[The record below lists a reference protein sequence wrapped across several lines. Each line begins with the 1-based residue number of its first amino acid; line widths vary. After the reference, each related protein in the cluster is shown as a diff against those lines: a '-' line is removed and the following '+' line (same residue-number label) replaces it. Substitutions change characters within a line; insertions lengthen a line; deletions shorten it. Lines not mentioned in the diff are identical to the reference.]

1 VAKTPIVRAATP
13 RNIGLFPV
21 GMVPAVTEGKSPR
34 GVTVRQAYIL
44 ILASATLAGCVNVTV
59 IDSRDTSRT
68 RSLPAFDKVQ
78 ASRGIDV
85 TLRCGSTP
93 SAVLHGDDDDIA
105 DTELSVED
113 GVLTARRSTMIGGYH
128 RTVHAEVTTPGPIV
142 KLSAASGA
150 TLDAPS
156 CLITHD
162 RLEVDAS
169 SGASIHLAGEVRRLV
184 ADAGSGSAIRPLKGD
199 RIDAGEADV
208 DAGSGSVVR
217 LCAVGTMRAS
227 ASTGADITTESVG
240 AGDRSSSFGG
250 GYSLKKCE

>member
-1 VAKTPIVRAATP
+1 MVSAVTP
-13 RNIGLFPV
+13 RHI
-21 GMVPAVTEGKSPR
+21 TK

-44 ILASATLAGCVNVTV
+44 ILACATLAGCVNVTV
-59 IDSRDTSRT
+59 IDSRATSRT

-85 TLRCGSTP
+85 TLRCGATP
-93 SAVLHGDDDDIA
+93 SAVLQGDDDDIA

-113 GVLTARRSTMIGGYH
+113 GVLTARRSSMVGGYH

-142 KLSAASGA
+142 KLSAAGGA
-150 TLDAPS
+150 TLDAPA

-162 RLEVDAS
+162 RLELDAS

-184 ADAGSGSAIRPLKGD
+184 ADAGSGSSIRPLTGE

-208 DAGSGSVVR
+208 DAGSGSSVR
-217 LCAVGTMRAS
+217 LCTVGKMQAS
-227 ASTGADITTESVG
+227 ASSGADITTESVG
-240 AGDRSSSFGG
+240 AGDRNSSFGG
-250 GYSLKKCE
+250 GYSQKKCE